1 MHHSDSGPSR
11 AAAAQTL
18 GVKEDSADRTIQSH
32 YRKLMARIHPDK
44 AKSDEDRKVR
54 EAATKQ
60 VTEAFTALM
69 RKRGAGGAL
78 KKQAIEDGDGG
89 VQFKPTSGSSKA
101 KASSKAAKAKASAKK
116 PAEAPPSKKVRTEL
130 AKALSIVDQIEDVIA
145 PPGSKKLRA
154 GRSGGVTQPAITT
167 GGLRPGKA

>member
-1 MHHSDSGPSR
+1 M
-11 AAAAQTL
+11 
-18 GVKEDSADRTIQSH
+18 
-32 YRKLMARIHPDK
+32 
-44 AKSDEDRKVR
+44 
-54 EAATKQ
+54 
-60 VTEAFTALM
+60 TEAFTALM

-89 VQFKPTSGSSKA
+89 VQFKPTSGTSKTKSKA
-101 KASSKAAKAKASAKK
+101 GRPKPSAKK
-116 PAEAPPSKKVRTEL
+116 SAAEEAPASKKVRSEL

>member
-1 MHHSDSGPSR
+1 MPHSDSGPSR

-18 GVKEDSADRTIQSH
+18 GVKEDSADRTIQSA
-32 YRKLMARIHPDK
+32 YRKLVRQVHPDK

-101 KASSKAAKAKASAKK
+101 KTTSKAAKAKATAKK
-116 PAEAPPSKKVRTEL
+116 PAEAPPSSKEARTEL
-130 AKALSIVDQIEDVIA
+130 AKSIVDQIEEAIA
-145 PPGSKKLRA
+145 PGAKRFRPGK
-154 GRSGGVTQPAITT
+154 SGGSVSQPAIT

>member
-1 MHHSDSGPSR
+1 
-11 AAAAQTL
+11 
-18 GVKEDSADRTIQSH
+18 
-32 YRKLMARIHPDK
+32 
-44 AKSDEDRKVR
+44 
-54 EAATKQ
+54 
-60 VTEAFTALM
+60 M
-69 RKRGAGGAL
+69 RKAVGSAT

-101 KASSKAAKAKASAKK
+101 KTTSKAAKAKATAKK

-145 PPGSKKLRA
+145 PPGSKRVRA
-154 GRSGGVTQPAITT
+154 GKSVGVTQPAIMT